1 MSGPVDLNQMRA
13 GDLYR
18 QARAAQSALNLGVVK
33 VPFQAE
39 IKAINLQFLDLLEA
53 NPNATVGEVKRKL
66 TEQIENANFHIGILN
81 KIDVA
86 GMISVAVGIALMVFS
101 KDASLASIFAMVGA
115 GSLLGT
121 TAPIK
126 RKEAEA
132 SSAETSIRRVD
143 EWVEALHQPA
153 LQGVPLDRLVASTLE
168 DAIMAPKQ

>member
-1 MSGPVDLNQMRA
+1 MSGPIDLNQMRA
-13 GDLYR
+13 GDLHR
-18 QARAAQSALNLGVVK
+18 QARAAQSALNWGVVK

-53 NPNATVGEVKRKL
+53 NPEATVGEVKQKL

-86 GMISVAVGIALMVFS
+86 GMISVAVGIALMVFT
-101 KDASLASIFAMVGA
+101 KEPSLASLFAMVGA
-115 GSLLGT
+115 GGLWGT
-121 TAPIK
+121 TASIK
-126 RKEAEA
+126 RREAEV

-153 LQGVPLDRLVASTLE
+153 LQGVPLDQLVASTLE
-168 DAIMAPKQ
+168 DAIKAPKQ